1 MKNFLLYTIFFVLNT
16 SLFAQQYGIESNYQ
30 FGTNIP
36 IHPRYPKIQAYSHT
50 AEVALLQHTQGK
62 KIWSILYK
70 KPTVAYLF
78 AYQTLGNQ
86 AALGEAFYIIPS
98 IDFKTFAWKR
108 LDMQVRI
115 GWGAGFTTKT
125 YDSFHNKENIVIGS
139 YLNACATVRAIFR
152 YRLSERVSVYVGGG
166 ITHYSNGGF
175 TKPNLGINIPF
186 AQIGLQYHFHTPTVS
201 DSLSASLL
209 ASLPKLNQSFRPFI
223 SVGLG
228 ITESGGT
235 RGPKYPIYMVSI
247 GVSRLMARISKLS
260 LSVEYLYN
268 TATYAFDKN
277 NGAVIL
283 EHLNYARFSILATH
297 EFLFGHWG
305 FVTAIGA
312 YFNKHHGQRSVLATK
327 IGFNFYFKN
336 YFKKFKH
343 QIWAGC
349 HIRAYSG
356 EAEFVEMVLGYNF

>member
-1 MKNFLLYTIFFVLNT
+1 MKTLLLLFLNVL
-16 SLFAQQYGIESNYQ
+16 LILPIFAQQYGIETNYQ
-30 FGTNIP
+30 FGYNIP

-50 AEVALLQHTQGK
+50 SEVALLQHTQGK

-86 AALGEAFYIIPS
+86 AILGEAFYIVPS
-98 IDFKTFAWKR
+98 LDFKVFGYKR
-108 LDMQVRI
+108 LDMQVRL

-125 YDSFHNKENIVIGS
+125 YNSFENKENIVIGS
-139 YLNACATVRAIFR
+139 HLNACATVRAMFR
-152 YRLSERVSVYVGGG
+152 YRLSEQFSLYIGGG

-186 AQIGLQYHFHTPTVS
+186 AQIGVQYNFHTPSVP
-201 DSLSASLL
+201 DSLPKEIL
-209 ASLPKLNQSFRPFI
+209 ARLPKLNQSFRPFI
-223 SVGLG
+223 TVGLG
-228 ITESGGT
+228 LTENST
-235 RGPKYPIYMVSI
+235 RGPKYPIYIITM
-247 GVSRLMARISKLS
+247 GFSRMMARISKLS

-268 TATYAFDKN
+268 TATYAFDKH
-277 NGAVIL
+277 NGGVQL
-283 EHLNYARFSILATH
+283 EHWNYGRISILATH
-297 EFLFGHWG
+297 EFIFGHWG

-327 IGFNFYFKN
+327 LGFNFYFKN

-343 QIWAGC
+343 QVWAGC
-349 HIRAYSG
+349 HVRAYAG
-356 EAEFVEMVLGYNF
+356 EAEFVEAVLGYNF